1 MEVKM
6 NSGSSPKETLGSVR
20 ETLSDGTFANPAYKG
35 IGYFLRDLFFF
46 GVAITLLWHIDTWYL
61 LPFLWFFA
69 GMTIAALFVVGHDC
83 AHEALF
89 ENRFLR
95 YWIGQI
101 AMLPSLHAY
110 NQWAYGH
117 NRIHHGHTIK
127 RQGDF
132 VWHPATAEEYA
143 KFGIFKKMMHRF
155 FWSAWGGG
163 FYYMIEVW
171 LKGMVFFTAPL
182 KEAGRDKWIMLSFAF
197 ISSGLVFYFG
207 GSANGVF
214 DAGAGFW
221 MFTKVCLVPF
231 IAWNYFM
238 GITVY
243 VHHIHSEI
251 PWKTKDEWT
260 PFYGQMKGTINY
272 HIHPVMNFF
281 FHNIFIHMPH
291 HVHMKIPFY
300 NLKRALNEIK
310 AVYGD
315 HVLERDTI
323 FGDYFKSTSL
333 CKVIDSETGKWMTY
347 REARNVANDTTDAD
361 DEELEIIPA

>member
-1 MEVKM
+1 MKAKIEHL
-6 NSGSSPKETLGSVR
+6 PKETLGSVR
-20 ETLSDGTFANPAYKG
+20 ETLSDETFANPTYKG

-46 GVAITLLWHIDTWYL
+46 GVAITLLWNVDNWYI

-69 GMTIAALFVVGHDC
+69 GMTIAALFIVGHDC

-89 ENRFLR
+89 KSKFLQ

-101 AMLPSLHAY
+101 AMFPSLHAY

-132 VWHPATAEEYA
+132 VWHPVTTKEYA
-143 KFGIFKKMMHRF
+143 EFGIFKKLMHRC
-155 FWSAWGGG
+155 FWSVWGGG
-163 FYYMIEVW
+163 IYYMVEIW
-171 LKGMVFFTAPL
+171 FKGMVLFTAPL
-182 KEAGRDKWIMLSFAF
+182 KEAGRDKLIMLSFAF

-207 GSANGVF
+207 ASSSTGGF
-214 DAGAGFW
+214 DVLAGLW
-221 MFTKVCLVPF
+221 MFVKVCVVPF
-231 IAWNYFM
+231 LVWNYFM

-251 PWKTKDEWT
+251 PWKKKQEWT

-272 HIHPVMNFF
+272 HINPIINFF

-310 AVYGD
+310 TVFRD
-315 HVLERDTI
+315 NVLERDSI
-323 FGDYFKSTSL
+323 LKDYFKSTSR
-333 CKVIDSETGKWMTY
+333 CKVINSETGKWMTY
-347 REARNVANDTTDAD
+347 EEARDMIAS
-361 DEELEIIPA
+361 EKKLETASG

>member
-1 MEVKM
+1 MKVK
-6 NSGSSPKETLGSVR
+6 NKTNHSPKETLGSVR
-20 ETLSDGTFANPAYKG
+20 EILSDETFANPAYKG
-35 IGYFLRDLFFF
+35 VSYFLRDLFFF
-46 GVAITLLWHIDTWYL
+46 VIVTVLLWNVDSWYV

-69 GMTIAALFVVGHDC
+69 GMIISALFVVGHDC

-89 ENRFLR
+89 KSKFLQ

-110 NQWAYGH
+110 NQWGYGH

-127 RQGDF
+127 RQADF
-132 VWHPATAEEYA
+132 VWHPTTKEEYSE
-143 KFGIFKKMMHRF
+143 FRIFKKLMHRF
-155 FWSAWGGG
+155 FWSIWGGG
-163 FYYMIEVW
+163 FYYMIEIW
-171 LKGMVFFTAPL
+171 FKGMVLFTAPL
-182 KEAGRDKWIMLSFAF
+182 KEAKRDKLIMLSFAF

-207 GSANGVF
+207 ASSIPGVF
-214 DAGAGFW
+214 DIGTGLW
-221 MFTKVCLVPF
+221 MFTKVCLIPF

-251 PWKTKDEWT
+251 PWKTKEEWT
-260 PFYGQMKGTINY
+260 PFYGQMKGTVNY
-272 HIHPVMNFF
+272 HINPIMNFF

-310 AVYGD
+310 VIYGD
-315 HVLERDTI
+315 YVLERNTI
-323 FGDYFKSTSL
+323 LGDYLKSTSL
-333 CKVIDSETGKWMTY
+333 CKVIDSDTGKWMTY
-347 REARNVANDTTDAD
+347 REA
-361 DEELEIIPA
+361 EEMTLKEKDLESIPV